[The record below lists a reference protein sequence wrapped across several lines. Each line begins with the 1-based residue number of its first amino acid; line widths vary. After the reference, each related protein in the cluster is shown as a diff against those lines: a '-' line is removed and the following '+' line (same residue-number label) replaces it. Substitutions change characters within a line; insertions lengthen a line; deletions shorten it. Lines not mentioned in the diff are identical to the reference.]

1 MIYTIEYA
9 PTEGIPRSYD
19 GMSEETVLSL
29 ITIFRNPTY
38 IVDEATYNAAVK
50 KVAPQDIFPE

>member
-1 MIYTIEYA
+1 MIYTIEHA

-29 ITIFRNPTY
+29 ITIFPNPTY

-50 KVAPQDIFPE
+50 KVAPQDIPPE